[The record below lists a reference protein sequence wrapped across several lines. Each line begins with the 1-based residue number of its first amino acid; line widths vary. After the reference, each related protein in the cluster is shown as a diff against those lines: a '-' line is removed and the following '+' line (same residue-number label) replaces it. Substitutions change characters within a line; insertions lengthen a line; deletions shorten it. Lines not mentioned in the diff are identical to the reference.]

1 MDKRFTYLN
10 DDLSFPMPR
19 CEASSP
25 LSQDVFLVNI
35 GIGDDGE
42 PVSYISVEDELY
54 KEHPLG
60 FSVVTG

>member
-1 MDKRFTYLN
+1 
-10 DDLSFPMPR
+10 MPR

-42 PVSYISVEDELY
+42 PVRYISVEDELY